1 MRWRL
6 IIVLV
11 LVVIVVGLILLFVV
25 QNSART
31 TQLSLDLGF
40 AAWKLDT
47 PVQVTLLI
55 GVSFLV
61 GFLGGVVLFV
71 PRLLR
76 QGRQV
81 RSLERQV
88 TLGGDASSEWK

>member
-1 MRWRL
+1 MKWRW

-11 LVVIVVGLILLFVV
+11 LVLIVVGLIALFVV

-40 AAWKLDT
+40 AAWQLGT
-47 PVQVTLLI
+47 PISVTLLI
-55 GVSFLV
+55 GASILIGFLV
-61 GFLGGVVLFV
+61 GATLFV

-76 QGRQV
+76 LGRQV

-88 TLGGDASSEWK
+88 ALGGDVRDEWK